1 MLDDESINDRDKIV
15 GGAGEV
21 RMQRGGDDE
30 EEGRE
35 PDSEDLLKKLIEN
48 IEGNPALQNVYIK
61 EIFKLGE
68 VKSEADLHNYKNLLN
83 SMAALFYTNH
93 RVNDVTVMFYL
104 WREAA
109 LAK

>member
-1 MLDDESINDRDKIV
+1 M
-15 GGAGEV
+15 
-21 RMQRGGDDE
+21 
-30 EEGRE
+30 
-35 PDSEDLLKKLIEN
+35 
-48 IEGNPALQNVYIK
+48 YIK

-68 VKSEADLHNYKNLLN
+68 VRQEADLHDYKNLLN

-109 LAK
+109 LARQKERVLNQQQQIEHLNRLNQSSSKNPAVAGAVAR